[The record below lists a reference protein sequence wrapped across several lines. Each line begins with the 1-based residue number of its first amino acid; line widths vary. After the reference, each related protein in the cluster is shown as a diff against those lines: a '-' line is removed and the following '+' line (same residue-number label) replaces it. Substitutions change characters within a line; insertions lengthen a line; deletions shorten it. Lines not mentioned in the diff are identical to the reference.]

1 MARVPKVKPLV
12 EIIGEG
18 CLYMSGD
25 GQNLT
30 CLKNDEIV
38 KAQRPGVRSHFD
50 TAYVTRY
57 EDTDFVQWYGRKSD
71 GRFHPWGKIM
81 RLTPAGKKAAKLERE
96 AAIESAKAARA
107 AREAAA
113 GAAQPEAVE

>member
-1 MARVPKVKPLV
+1 MARPPKVKPLV

-18 CLYMSGD
+18 CLYLNGD

-30 CLKNDEIV
+30 CLKADETIQ
-38 KAQRPGVRSHFD
+38 AQRPGVRSHFD

-57 EDTDFVQWYGRKSD
+57 EGTDFVQWYGRKSD

-81 RLTPAGKKAAKLERE
+81 VLTQHGKKLAKLERE
-96 AAIESAKAARA
+96 EAIEKAKAARA
-107 AREAAA
+107 AQLATQQAAH
-113 GAAQPEAVE
+113 PEAVE